1 MSKHLKRHKVPKSWP
16 IPRKGT
22 KYLISP
28 NSNSRHGLPLLI
40 ILRDMLKVAQNR
52 KEVKKAIHRKH
63 ILLNGK
69 TVKDDKAGT
78 ALFDVIT
85 IVPSKK
91 NYRVILGEK
100 GKFGLSETKDSE
112 GGKKVAKIANKKTLK
127 GKKTQLNLSDGR
139 NFLFDSPAK
148 VGDSVI
154 IDFSKKG
161 IGKVLEMK
169 AGANALVFAGKHT
182 GKIGKIDKV
191 KEERKMVGLTYK
203 KEKINILI
211 KQMMVIE

>member
-22 KYLISP
+22 KYLIS
-28 NSNSRHGLPLLI
+28 SNTHSRQGLPLLI
-40 ILRDMLKVAQNR
+40 VLRDMLKIAQNR
-52 KEVKKAIHRKH
+52 KEVKKAIHSKN

-69 TVKDDKAGT
+69 AVKDDKAGT
-78 ALFDVIT
+78 TLFDVVT

-91 NYRVILGEK
+91 SYSITLGEK
-100 GKFGLSETKDSE
+100 GKFELAEVKDA
-112 GGKKVAKIANKKTLK
+112 GKKVAKIVDKTSLK

-148 VGDSVI
+148 VGDSVL
-154 IDFSKKG
+154 IDFAKKS

-191 KEERKMVGLTYK
+191 KEERKMVGLTYE
-203 KEKINILI
+203 KEKINVLI

>member
-16 IPRKGT
+16 VPRKGT

-28 NSNSRHGLPLLI
+28 NSNVRHGLPLLI

-52 KEVKKAIHRKH
+52 KEVKKAIHNKH

-69 TVKDDKAGT
+69 AVKDDKAGT
-78 ALFDVIT
+78 ALFDVVT

-91 NYRVILGEK
+91 NYSVVLGKK
-100 GKFGLSETKDSE
+100 GKFELAEVKDA
-112 GGKKVAKIANKKTLK
+112 GKKVVKIINKTTLK

-148 VGDSVI
+148 VGDSVL
-154 IDFSKKG
+154 IDFVKKG
-161 IGKVLEMK
+161 VGKVLEMK

-191 KEERKMVGLTYK
+191 KEERKMVGLTYE
-203 KEKINILI
+203 KEKINVLI
-211 KQMMVIE
+211 KQIMVIE